1 MKWFLEMV
9 CDMQLFPFF
18 FHMDNQWPDVIY
30 WNVHSFSTNQ
40 SSNGQLCANW
50 KSVPSLRQSD
60 CKNHPIWMGQL
71 VKKKIISLSMCIRKR
86 FPFFPEDDSLT
97 GTWPILLGLFSF
109 PLELSALLACALLYW
124 SICLSTYQHCIILTI
139 IALW

>member
-60 CKNHPIWMGQL
+60 WKNHPIWMGQL
-71 VKKKIISLSMCIRKR
+71 VKKKSFLWACVLGK
-86 FPFFPEDDSLT
+86 DSPSSQKMIP
-97 GTWPILLGLFSF
+97 WQARGLFYLVCF
-109 PLELSALLACALLYW
+109 HFHLSW
-124 SICLSTYQHCIILTI
+124 VPSWHVPFSIGQYVYLHTNTVLS
-139 IALW
+139 